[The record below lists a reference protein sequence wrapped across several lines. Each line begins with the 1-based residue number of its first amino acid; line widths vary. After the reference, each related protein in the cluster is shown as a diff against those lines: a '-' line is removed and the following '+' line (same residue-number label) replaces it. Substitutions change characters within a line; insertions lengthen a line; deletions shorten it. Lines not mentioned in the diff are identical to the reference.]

1 MKVSA
6 CIIAYNH
13 ENYIIDCLE
22 GALSQKV
29 NFDYEIVIGE
39 DKSTDATLKICEEYV
54 SRYPDKI
61 RLIKRDVNLGM
72 MGNWTDTIKSCQGK
86 YIAICEGDDYWTD
99 PLKLQKQVDFL
110 EVNPDY
116 TFCVH
121 RYKLYIEND
130 KKFEEKIY
138 PIHYESYTGF
148 DHGIE
153 IEKKVFAKD
162 WFTQPLTAVIVREEL
177 KEVLKMQEHFHYFR
191 DYHIFYFLLQRGKGI
206 CLENCAGVYRI
217 NDGGIA
223 SGKTS
228 YEKIKIAFLI
238 FEELYL
244 YTKEAFFMYNYCK
257 CAFVLIKKKE
267 GFKFI
272 LYSYTYNLRLKDKL
286 ISIKY
291 FFKAFFQHFIK
302 KANLKK

>member
-244 YTKEAFFMYNYCK
+244 YTKEAFFVFIFFICV
-257 CAFVLIKKKE
+257 FV
-267 GFKFI
+267 F
-272 LYSYTYNLRLKDKL
+272 
-286 ISIKY
+286 
-291 FFKAFFQHFIK
+291 
-302 KANLKK
+302 LKKN